1 MNVLENSDIV
11 TAETLMHFRN
21 ELSLFT
27 KVDRQW
33 EDKFA
38 KEGAKVGDAISIREP
53 VNFDIREGEAFSA
66 QALID
71 RVITLTVD
79 QRIGVDFTYS
89 TAEKTLN
96 LDRVSERYLQP
107 AARRL
112 ANEVDLRIARA
123 MSQFATLSFG
133 TPGTAPTSVSSYQ
146 SALTRLQDLGVPKG
160 KRHAV
165 VTPAQM
171 QAIVTDLRGLI
182 EPGGTIAK
190 QNLNGAMYRA
200 FGADW
205 DISQN
210 LDTHITGAVT
220 GSGLVKGAS
229 QSGASILTDDWTA
242 STTGILKKGDKINFT
257 TVYAVN
263 PITGATLGWLRTF
276 TVTADVDSDSN
287 GDATVPISPAIV
299 LTGPYKNVSN
309 APANDSDIQLYAHA
323 STYASKTSP
332 TNLVF
337 HPSACAVAVV
347 GLAMPDG
354 GAKGRYMADEDAGLS
369 MRFVQQYDIDT
380 DKNKCRFD
388 ILFGIKMQLP
398 DWCCV
403 VPA

>member
-1 MNVLENSDIV
+1 MNVLENSDVV

-21 ELSLFT
+21 ELELYP
-27 KVDRQW
+27 KCDKQW

-38 KEGAKVGDAISIREP
+38 KEGAKVGDTIAIRQP
-53 VNFDIREGEAFSA
+53 VNFDIREGEQFSP

-71 RVITLTVD
+71 RTINFTVD

-123 MSQFATLSFG
+123 MSHFGTLSFG
-133 TPGTAPTSVSSYQ
+133 TPGTAPTSVSSFQ
-146 SALTRLQDLGVPKG
+146 SAMTRMADLGVPKG
-160 KRHAV
+160 KRHIV
-165 VTPAQM
+165 VTPAVM

-190 QNLNGAMYRA
+190 QNLNGAMYNA
-200 FGADW
+200 FGGLW
-205 DISQN
+205 DQSQN

-220 GSGLVKGAS
+220 GSGLVKGAN

-242 STTGILKKGDKINFT
+242 STVGILKKGDKINFT
-257 TVYAVN
+257 TSYAVN

-287 GDATVPISPAIV
+287 GDATVPIDPPIV

-309 APANDSDIQLYAHA
+309 APANDTDIQLYAHA

-337 HPSACAVAVV
+337 HPAACACAVI

-354 GAKGRYMADEDAGLS
+354 GAKGRYMADEDAGIS

-388 ILFGIKMQLP
+388 VLLGIKVQLP
-398 DWCCV
+398 DFICV